1 VIRAWLAI
9 GFALGASLAQAAPM
23 MLDGELFARRSSAIL
38 PPAIDD
44 LWQLNITQLAPD
56 GKAVKQGDV
65 VVTFDG
71 GEVQKNLLAK
81 QSTLKEKQA
90 EFEKLTLDLD
100 ERERNE
106 RLATQEQRARLEKAQ
121 RKATQP
127 VELLRRVDYQKL
139 VIEREQAEAQMRLT
153 AQREVLAAEQRR
165 QERRLLQS
173 EIDLL
178 QADVALLTASLA
190 ALRVSAPR
198 DGVMLHKSNFQGEK
212 FDVGSQIWRGQAVA
226 EIPDPGTLAVR
237 AVLPERDLTR
247 LQPGARAR
255 VSIEGGAGRALSAR
269 VEDIGRVVR
278 SKSRVQPVPILDVT
292 LTLEGDLDGLKPGQP
307 VRVEILDPGKAP
319 GLTGEASR

>member
-1 VIRAWLAI
+1 
-9 GFALGASLAQAAPM
+9 M

-307 VRVEILDPGKAP
+307 VRVEILEPGKAP
-319 GLTGEASR
+319 GLTGEATR

>member
-1 VIRAWLAI
+1 
-9 GFALGASLAQAAPM
+9 M

-100 ERERNE
+100 ERQRNE